1 MTTPSNGPSG
11 FDNPQVNLGGA
22 DAVDKT
28 PYVAGRGT
36 DPDETLSRGERR
48 AAPRAVETGG
58 MSGAGWAVVVIAV
71 LIAAFFGFAFFR

>member
-28 PYVAGRGT
+28 SYVTGRGT
-36 DPDETLSRGERR
+36 DPDETHSHSERR
-48 AAPRAVETGG
+48 GTPRAVKTGG
-58 MSGAGWAVVVIAV
+58 FSGAGLAVVVVAV